1 LPARR
6 KCDAALGVPT
16 DAELRKAARAQIEV
30 RVFRAGEGEAAAD
43 ADALYWD
50 RIPVDERAQFVWQ
63 LSLEMHAL
71 AHPDR
76 PYDPRLSRSFARIT
90 RR

>member
-1 LPARR
+1 MSS
-6 KCDAALGVPT
+6 
-16 DAELRKAARAQIEV
+16 DAELRKAARAKAEV

-50 RIPVDERAQFVWQ
+50 RIPVDERAPFVWR

-76 PYDPRLSRSFARIT
+76 PYDPRLSRSVARIT

>member
-1 LPARR
+1 MAVLSF
-6 KCDAALGVPT
+6 LGMPT
-16 DAELRKAARAQIEV
+16 DAELRKAARAQAEV
-30 RVFRAGEGEAAAD
+30 RVFRAGEREAEAD

-50 RIPVDERAQFVWQ
+50 RIPIDQRAGFVWT

-71 AHPDR
+71 AHPDQ
-76 PYDPRLSRSFARIT
+76 PYDPRLSRSTARIT